1 MWYQYRLTIGFAFR
15 ISPHSKRLGRW
26 DPNAGTGHTARHGSL
41 PVHRLQ
47 RCPAECFQ
55 KDQSQCRL
63 WVLTHCVRVWVSI
76 FYSRALERNSNS
88 IIVLHFLFY
97 FFSLPFLHRTVPPI
111 LWTSHQLVGIPLGYN
126 VTLECITE
134 AHPTSLNYWTR
145 ENDQMIHE
153 SAKYKWVYFNNCIC
167 SFDQFTTANTLGIF
181 CFMSIRVCGLITFN
195 VGCWYFFVE
204 W

>member
-26 DPNAGTGHTARHGSL
+26 DPDAGTGHTARHGSL

-47 RCPAECFQ
+47 RCPAECIEE
-55 KDQSQCRL
+55 DQSQCRL

-97 FFSLPFLHRTVPPI
+97 FFLFHPCTEQFRQYCGLRISSLAFPWAIMLHWNALRKHTLPHSTTGRGRMIKWYMSPQNTSEFISIIAFVLLISLPLQTP
-111 LWTSHQLVGIPLGYN
+111 
-126 VTLECITE
+126 
-134 AHPTSLNYWTR
+134 
-145 ENDQMIHE
+145 
-153 SAKYKWVYFNNCIC
+153 
-167 SFDQFTTANTLGIF
+167 
-181 CFMSIRVCGLITFN
+181 
-195 VGCWYFFVE
+195 
-204 W
+204 